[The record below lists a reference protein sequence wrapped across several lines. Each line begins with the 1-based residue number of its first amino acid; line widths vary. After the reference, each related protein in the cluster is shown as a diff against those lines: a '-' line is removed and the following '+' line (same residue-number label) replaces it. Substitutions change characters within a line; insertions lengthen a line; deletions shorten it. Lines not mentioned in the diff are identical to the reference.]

1 MDFSELVENEINKK
15 RMLNEATETELSKEI
30 IELYGNLFD
39 ALSDTARDCAS
50 KATLDGNGKVS
61 EDLRTAEVTIQKIKK
76 ILKTVSGS
84 KTKEKLGS
92 DVKKIFGEIANS
104 LEKVRDRFQ
113 NELLPKFEIDTTEH
127 EFNPSEEIPTED
139 QE

>member
-30 IELYGNLFD
+30 IKLYASLTDN
-39 ALSDTARDCAS
+39 LSDAFRDTAS

-61 EDLRTAEVTIQKIKK
+61 KDLRDAEVTIQRIKI
-76 ILKTVSGS
+76 ILKTVSDS
-84 KTKEKLGS
+84 KTKERLDS

-113 NELLPKFEIDTTEH
+113 NELLPKFDIKPEQ
-127 EFNPSEEIPTED
+127 EFNPSDEIPTED
-139 QE
+139 EV

>member
-15 RMLNEATETELSKEI
+15 KMLNEATETELSKEI

-39 ALSDTARDCAS
+39 HLSDFARDVSS

-61 EDLRTAEVTIQKIKK
+61 EDLRDAEVTIQKIKK

-84 KTKEKLGS
+84 KTKERLGS

-104 LEKVRDRFQ
+104 LEKIRDRFQ
-113 NELLPKFEIDTTEH
+113 NELLPKFEIEPEP